1 MLFIKQKKDAKQ
13 TWKSNEND
21 TETADTRK
29 RIRLGNSSNDFHRQ
43 VFWVL

>member
-21 TETADTRK
+21 TETADTVK
-29 RIRLGNSSNDFHRQ
+29 ES
-43 VFWVL
+43 V